1 MALRVNGKD
10 TGKASHRNFPHDGT
24 TLRPQKDSHDH
35 SRMRPQGIFIDW
47 LSGADEE
54 FTALVVGAQ
63 MRDQRQR

>member
-1 MALRVNGKD
+1 
-10 TGKASHRNFPHDGT
+10 
-24 TLRPQKDSHDH
+24 
-35 SRMRPQGIFIDW
+35 MRPQGIFIDW